1 MGNVRSTARGN
12 DGVVDDDDKTEEEEE
27 DKEEGDVVVPTANGV
42 ARVQRTPSISPAVVP
57 RRLSQRPGCTIT
69 LKNIGCKI
77 VCKTSTR
84 ERRVTRGV
92 FPFDEPDEE
101 IGAFP
106 PSARTSEG
114 EEQQQQHQNQ
124 NTKYFQKTILA
135 NVTGV
140 ISPGIW
146 AIMGPSGA
154 GKSTLLDIITRRKT
168 EGILSGSILL
178 DGKPSTT
185 LAIKKYVSYVAQQGH
200 FLRRF
205 DSF

>member
-1 MGNVRSTARGN
+1 M
-12 DGVVDDDDKTEEEEE
+12 
-27 DKEEGDVVVPTANGV
+27 
-42 ARVQRTPSISPAVVP
+42 
-57 RRLSQRPGCTIT
+57 
-69 LKNIGCKI
+69 
-77 VCKTSTR
+77 CKTSTR
-84 ERRVTRGV
+84 ERRVTRECFRSTNRTKRLV
-92 FPFDEPDEE
+92 LFLLQEE
-101 IGAFP
+101 V
-106 PSARTSEG
+106 AREG

-185 LAIKKYVSYVAQQGH
+185 
-200 FLRRF
+200 R
-205 DSF
+205 D